1 MLLFVVDMAGSEG
14 RDPISDVQILRKEV
28 SEYDEE
34 LGRFPWIVVANKMDL
49 ESAAENLKMFEQR
62 FPKVRVIP
70 ISAEMEEGLDALK
83 LFLND
88 EVGYRV

>member
-1 MLLFVVDMAGSEG
+1 
-14 RDPISDVQILRKEV
+14 
-28 SEYDEE
+28 
-34 LGRFPWIVVANKMDL
+34 
-49 ESAAENLKMFEQR
+49 MFEQR